1 MSEPPD
7 RVYGIDFSA
16 AARDAGRNVWIAA
29 GVPGAEG
36 DRLAV
41 DTLEPAVDFFEGD
54 PTAREETLERLRC
67 FIAGEEDAAFGL
79 DFPFGVASDVTDA
92 TEWTEFVARFPET
105 LDVDLSAGAGE
116 EAARPAKRFYDAM
129 DAAYEDATAVAARD
143 VDAVGLSPVDWRM
156 KELTFY
162 GIRDVLRPLVTGKGV
177 ETDGVEA
184 ETDGVE
190 AETDGV
196 DAERDKSI
204 AGDVA
209 VVPMQPVA
217 DRSVV
222 VFETYPSEVFRE
234 LDANPDGYKGRRN
247 GHLQARL
254 ENLHAL
260 EGAGVAFA
268 GDGERANGEGPA
280 SDDARARRVKASAYD
295 DALDALGACYATW
308 KHTATGADFEHAPES
323 FGEIYV

>member
-7 RVYGIDFSA
+7 RVYGVDFSA

-29 GVPGAEG
+29 GVPTAGG
-36 DRLAV
+36 DRLVV

-54 PTAREETLERLRC
+54 PTAREETLERLRT
-67 FIAGEEDAAFGL
+67 FIADEERAAFGL
-79 DFPFGVASDVTDA
+79 DFPFGVASEVTDA
-92 TEWTEFVARFPET
+92 TEWTEFVTRFPES
-105 LDVDLSAGAGE
+105 LDVDVSASGDE

-129 DAAYEDATAVAARD
+129 AAAYEDATAAAARD

-156 KELTFY
+156 KELTFH
-162 GIRDVLRPLVTGKGV
+162 GIRDVLRPLVAGEGI
-177 ETDGVEA
+177 ETASDEA
-184 ETDGVE
+184 AT
-190 AETDGV
+190 
-196 DAERDKSI
+196 S
-204 AGDVA
+204 DVA

-222 VFETYPSEVFRE
+222 AFETYPSEVFRE
-234 LDANPDGYKGRRN
+234 LGANPDGYKGRRN
-247 GHLQARL
+247 AHLQARL

-260 EGAGVAFA
+260 EAAGVALA
-268 GDGERANGEGPA
+268 DDGERADEEDPA
-280 SDDARARRVKASAYD
+280 DADARALRVKASAYD

-308 KHTATGADFEHAPES
+308 KHTATGTDFEHAPES